1 MTFKFAA
8 FIKVAH
14 FWWILFFIYIC
25 WSPTY
30 STVNVHPTALSI
42 SPVWCHLSLVSSIV
56 TAFIT
61 LKFKS
66 GVFCIFLVSIPD
78 RYLEQ
83 NYRPFQ
89 SDVLGRKLSENLMIR
104 GLKAWPFELSLH
116 GMWLYDGS
124 LGSRQTFRKTIINS
138 LSRKGNYI
146 SIPSFSSTLS
156 VKIITPT
163 LDIIPERRKL
173 WHWWSFTNQRHKI
186 YAPKLYTDK
195 NYHTYVH

>member
-1 MTFKFAA
+1 MGCDKSTCKVNFCMTFKFAA

-30 STVNVHPTALSI
+30 STVNFHPTALSI

-83 NYRPFQ
+83 NYRAFQ
-89 SDVLGRKLSENLMIR
+89 SDVLGRKLSQNLMIH
-104 GLKAWPFELSLH
+104 KIW
-116 GMWLYDGS
+116 W
-124 LGSRQTFRKTIINS
+124 
-138 LSRKGNYI
+138 
-146 SIPSFSSTLS
+146 STLWKHDHLNS
-156 VKIITPT
+156 HFMECGCMTEALEADKRFEKQLLIHYR
-163 LDIIPERRKL
+163 ERETIFPS
-173 WHWWSFTNQRHKI
+173 HHS
-186 YAPKLYTDK
+186 
-195 NYHTYVH
+195 